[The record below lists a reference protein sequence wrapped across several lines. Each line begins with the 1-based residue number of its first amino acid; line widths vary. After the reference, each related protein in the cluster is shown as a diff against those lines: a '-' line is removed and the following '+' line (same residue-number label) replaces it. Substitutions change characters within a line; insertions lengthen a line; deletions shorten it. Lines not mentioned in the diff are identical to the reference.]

1 MIPVVRSL
9 HGFVNGNG
17 QIQFPALSTFCRTVF
32 PGAHAL
38 GRLLLLLGKNR
49 KAMLHAKPIGELP
62 QLPQG
67 VGPLPQHLSILVT
80 DGVDQKVRMDVR
92 CVNMGG
98 DQHLTVRPGLGRKF
112 FRNPVGEGRRNRL
125 PGMKRLGVMIKP
137 NRTVLPVCFPCRG
150 ELPCRQLGETV
161 LPADPFSF
169 RCLLVLHYIRSDTA
183 ENSAGLMAVGNEV
196 DRCHYRLS
204 KVISSVSAP

>member
-9 HGFVNGNG
+9 HGLVNGNG
-17 QIQFPALSTFCRTVF
+17 QIQLPALTPFCRTVF
-32 PGAHAL
+32 PGTHAL
-38 GRLLLLLGKNR
+38 GHLLLLLGQNR
-49 KAMLHAKPIGELP
+49 ETMLHAKPIGELP

-67 VGPLPQHLSILVT
+67 VGPLPKHFSILVA

-98 DQHLTVRPGLGRKF
+98 DQHLTVRPGLGSEL
-112 FRNPVGEGRRNRL
+112 FRDPVGEGRGDRFL
-125 PGMKRLGVMIKP
+125 GMEGLGVMIKP
-137 NRTVLPVCFPCRG
+137 NRTVLPVGFPCRG

-161 LPADPFSF
+161 LPTDPFSF

-183 ENSAGLMAVGNEV
+183 QNSAGLLVVGNEI

-204 KVISSVSAP
+204 MVISSVSAP

>member
-17 QIQFPALSTFCRTVF
+17 QIQFPALATFCRTVF
-32 PGAHAL
+32 PGTHAL
-38 GRLLLLLGKNR
+38 GRLLLLLGQNR
-49 KAMLHAKPIGELP
+49 ETVLHAKPIGELP

-67 VGPLPQHLSILVT
+67 VGPLPEHLSILVT

-92 CVNMGG
+92 RVNMGG
-98 DQHLTVRPGLGRKF
+98 DQHLAVRPGLGSEL
-112 FRNPVGEGRRNRL
+112 FRDPVGEGRRDRL
-125 PGMKRLGVMIKP
+125 LGMEGLGVMIKP
-137 NRTVLPVCFPCRG
+137 NRTVLPVCFPCRS
-150 ELPCRQLGETV
+150 ELPCCQLGETV

-169 RCLLVLHYIRSDTA
+169 CCLWVLHYIRSDTA

>member
-17 QIQFPALSTFCRTVF
+17 QIQFPALAPVCRTVF
-32 PGAHAL
+32 PGTHSL
-38 GRLLLLLGKNR
+38 GCLFLLLGKNR
-49 KAMLHAKPIGELP
+49 ETVLHAKPIGELP

-67 VGPLPQHLSILVT
+67 VGPLPEHLTILVT

-92 CVNMGG
+92 RVNMSG
-98 DQHLTVRPGLGRKF
+98 DQHLAVRPGLSRKF
-112 FRNPVGEGRRNRL
+112 FRDLVSERRRDRLLGMEG
-125 PGMKRLGVMIKP
+125 LGVMIKP
-137 NRTVLPVCFPCRG
+137 KRTVLPVGFPCRG

-161 LPADPFSF
+161 LSADPFSF
-169 RCLLVLHYIRSDTA
+169 CCLLVLHYIRSDTA
-183 ENSAGLMAVGNEV
+183 ENSAGLLAVGNEV

-204 KVISSVSAP
+204 KVISSVSAL